1 MKYINKAKHDENDY
15 NKYGSYEENAVFDN
29 IDDNVIS
36 NKDNSKRKSMFHNH
50 NEGIGVVEIILILV
64 ILIAIV
70 LIFREKI
77 TSIVNSALQS
87 IETDSGT
94 IIGTDK

>member
-1 MKYINKAKHDENDY
+1 MFSRKKNNKKRNEQECHPDSTSIHKN
-15 NKYGSYEENAVFDN
+15 NA
-29 IDDNVIS
+29 
-36 NKDNSKRKSMFHNH
+36 
-50 NEGIGVVEIILILV
+50 GIGVVEIILILV

-77 TSIVNSALQS
+77 TAIVNSALQT

>member
-1 MKYINKAKHDENDY
+1 MFCRKDKHKRLNEHECHQDSTSIHKN
-15 NKYGSYEENAVFDN
+15 NA
-29 IDDNVIS
+29 
-36 NKDNSKRKSMFHNH
+36 
-50 NEGIGVVEIILILV
+50 GIGVVEIILILV

-77 TSIVNSALQS
+77 TAIVNSALQT

-94 IIGTDK
+94 IIGTDE